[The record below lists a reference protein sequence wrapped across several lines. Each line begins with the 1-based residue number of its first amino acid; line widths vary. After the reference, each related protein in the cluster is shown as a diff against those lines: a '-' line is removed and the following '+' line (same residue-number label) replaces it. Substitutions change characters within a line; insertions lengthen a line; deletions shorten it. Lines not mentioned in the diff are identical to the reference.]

1 MNPLKPFRLQR
12 LQFRLYCYHKPA
24 LTALDDLRS
33 QDVQIVERRRKID
46 EGKIDSPV
54 FFFLSQAPL
63 SLAAHDLTRSPPS
76 ERLEQAKNRGKVY

>member
-33 QDVQIVERRRKID
+33 QDRVACSRRS
-46 EGKIDSPV
+46 DSRAPAKNC